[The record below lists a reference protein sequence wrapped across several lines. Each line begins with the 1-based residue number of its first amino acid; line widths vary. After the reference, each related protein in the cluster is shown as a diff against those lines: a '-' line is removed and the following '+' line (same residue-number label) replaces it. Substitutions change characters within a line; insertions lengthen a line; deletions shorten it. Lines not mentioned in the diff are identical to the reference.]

1 MNKAEQSFIFIYR
14 KKCFVDGYMRD
25 AGILIIIIIIII
37 IIENFYPKF
46 RFKIILDLT

>member
-1 MNKAEQSFIFIYR
+1 
-14 KKCFVDGYMRD
+14 MRD
-25 AGILIIIIIIII
+25 AGILIIIIII